1 MILVNAARGML
12 IDTPAMIAGL
22 ESGKIG
28 YAALDTIE
36 QEAGLYYLDRQGE
49 VLDNH
54 DRALLLAMPNVILS
68 SHMAFYTEEAVEDM
82 VKNAVLGLLKH
93 LRGEENEFAV

>member
-1 MILVNAARGML
+1 MWTSM
-12 IDTPAMIAGL
+12 D
-22 ESGKIG
+22 
-28 YAALDTIE
+28 
-36 QEAGLYYLDRQGE
+36 
-49 VLDNH
+49 
-54 DRALLLAMPNVILS
+54 DRAMLLAMPNVILS